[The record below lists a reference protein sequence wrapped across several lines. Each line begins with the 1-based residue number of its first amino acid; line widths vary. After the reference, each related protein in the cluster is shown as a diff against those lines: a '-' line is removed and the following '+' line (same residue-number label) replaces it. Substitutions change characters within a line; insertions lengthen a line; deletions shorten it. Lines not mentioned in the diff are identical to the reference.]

1 MERRTVTL
9 LFAVLASLSAGTNY
23 LYSTYSPQLAARLA
37 LSSTQSNVVGV
48 AANLGVYLSGPLV
61 GSVVDWRGP
70 RMVLSGGGLAILVG
84 YLSIRAIYDGGI
96 GAVGIY
102 GLIAAEALT
111 GIGSCCA
118 LSSSTN
124 AVAKSFEVETRG
136 GYLSLVM
143 SAFGISAAFFSSL
156 SHLPFLDDT
165 SSLLLLLALWT
176 STSLL
181 LGAVFIRPPVETPG
195 EVPEGYKAV
204 EVNEVDS
211 PVVDSRPIVHKEEEG
226 VSGIALFKERD
237 FQLLWSVMFLL
248 SGTGL
253 MYINNVGTM
262 AQSLSTAEASPIPLA
277 TIQAHLVTVL
287 SIFNCGGRLFSG
299 FTSDYFAHRAHGSIR
314 FPRLVWLSIIAI
326 GFILSGITTINTRSL
341 EGLFWPT
348 AMTGL
353 SYGALFGVMPV
364 LCLEAHGVRSFSKNN
379 GLLSLAPAVGGN
391 LVNIAFGRIYDSHVP
406 VPDFSPFPSSS
417 PTTNT
422 TSLFTRV
429 TGARDSSKLCVLGPQ
444 CYVEVFYLTIGMNSL
459 ALVLAIIAAIRQK
472 EAVKR
477 RRDSDVRVE
486 I

>member
-1 MERRTVTL
+1 
-9 LFAVLASLSAGTNY
+9 
-23 LYSTYSPQLAARLA
+23 
-37 LSSTQSNVVGV
+37 
-48 AANLGVYLSGPLV
+48 
-61 GSVVDWRGP
+61 
-70 RMVLSGGGLAILVG
+70 
-84 YLSIRAIYDGGI
+84 
-96 GAVGIY
+96 
-102 GLIAAEALT
+102 
-111 GIGSCCA
+111 
-118 LSSSTN
+118 
-124 AVAKSFEVETRG
+124 
-136 GYLSLVM
+136 
-143 SAFGISAAFFSSL
+143 
-156 SHLPFLDDT
+156 
-165 SSLLLLLALWT
+165 
-176 STSLL
+176 
-181 LGAVFIRPPVETPG
+181 
-195 EVPEGYKAV
+195 
-204 EVNEVDS
+204 
-211 PVVDSRPIVHKEEEG
+211 
-226 VSGIALFKERD
+226 
-237 FQLLWSVMFLL
+237 
-248 SGTGL
+248 

-379 GLLSLAPAVGGN
+379 GLLSLAPAVGGQFFSAAETSARADRMLLGN